1 MKKYFLY
8 PVYATLLSLGLF
20 VAAPIIA
27 DDSALPSEPQVKSG
41 ATESVQP
48 QVEEESVDKAAEKRR
63 KIIAEATAAV
73 TQTKTALKAL
83 EDKKTDEALK
93 ALEVA
98 TGKLELI
105 LARDPEMALATVDVD
120 VVTYDLLASLDTIK
134 AVIKEAEDYLEDGE
148 IQMARPLVA
157 NLASE
162 IVIQTTSIPLGT
174 YPAAIK
180 AITPLIDEGRIDEA
194 KTGLQTAL
202 NTLVVNEDII
212 PLPMLRAEQLL
223 KNAEAMVENEKRTIK
238 DNGTLADLL
247 KDARMQLKMA
257 ELLGYGTKKSFK
269 PMYEQLD
276 QIESKTSG
284 GKGGKGW
291 FDKIKN
297 QMEEMF

>member
-1 MKKYFLY
+1 MNKYYLFPLY
-8 PVYATLLSLGLF
+8 ASLLSLGLV
-20 VAAPIIA
+20 VATPIFA
-27 DDSALPSEPQVKSG
+27 DESALPSEPQARSG

-48 QVEEESVDKAAEKRR
+48 QVEEKSVNKVAEKRR

-73 TQTKTALKAL
+73 DKTRTALKAL
-83 EDKKTDEALK
+83 EDNKTDEALK

-98 TGKLELI
+98 TGQLELI
-105 LARDPEMALATVDVD
+105 LARDPELALAPVDVD
-120 VVTYDLLASLDTIK
+120 VETYDLLASLDTIK
-134 AVIKEAEDYLEDGE
+134 AVIKEAEDDLEEGE

-180 AITPLIDEGRIDEA
+180 SITPLIDEGRIDEA
-194 KTGLQTAL
+194 KTGLQAAL
-202 NTLVVNEDII
+202 NTLVITEDIV

-223 KNAEAMVENEKRTIK
+223 KNAEAQAENTARTIK
-238 DNGTLADLL
+238 DNETLAELL
-247 KDARMQLKMA
+247 KDARTQLKMA

-276 QIESKTSG
+276 QIESRTSG
-284 GKGGKGW
+284 GKGGQGW
-291 FDKIKN
+291 FDKIRA
-297 QMEEMF
+297 QMEALF

>member
-1 MKKYFLY
+1 MNKYYLFPLY
-8 PVYATLLSLGLF
+8 ASLLSLGLV
-20 VAAPIIA
+20 VATPIFA
-27 DDSALPSEPQVKSG
+27 DESALPSEPQARSG

-48 QVEEESVDKAAEKRR
+48 QVEEKSVNKVAEKRR

-73 TQTKTALKAL
+73 DKTRTALKAL
-83 EDKKTDEALK
+83 EDNKTDEALK

-98 TGKLELI
+98 TGQLELI
-105 LARDPEMALATVDVD
+105 LARDPELALAPVDVD
-120 VVTYDLLASLDTIK
+120 VETYDLLASLDTIK
-134 AVIKEAEDYLEDGE
+134 AVIKEAEDDLEEGE

-180 AITPLIDEGRIDEA
+180 SITPLIDEGRIDEA
-194 KTGLQTAL
+194 KTGLQAAL
-202 NTLVVNEDII
+202 NTLVITEDIV

-223 KNAEAMVENEKRTIK
+223 KNAEAQAENAARTIK
-238 DNGTLADLL
+238 DNETLAELL
-247 KDARMQLKMA
+247 KDARTQLKMA

-276 QIESKTSG
+276 QIESRTSG
-284 GKGGKGW
+284 GKGGQGW
-291 FDKIKN
+291 FDKIRA
-297 QMEEMF
+297 QMEALF

>member
-1 MKKYFLY
+1 MNNYLLY
-8 PVYATLLSLGLF
+8 PLYAALLSLGL
-20 VAAPIIA
+20 VLAAPASA
-27 DDSALPSEPQVKSG
+27 DDSALPTEPQAKSS

-48 QVEEESVDKAAEKRR
+48 QVEKKSVDKADEKRR

-73 TQTKTALKAL
+73 AQTKTALMAL

-98 TGKLELI
+98 IGKLELI
-105 LARDPEMALATVDVD
+105 LARDPELALAPVEVDVE
-120 VVTYDLLASLDTIK
+120 TYDLLASLDTIK
-134 AVIKEAEDYLEDGE
+134 AVIEEAEDYLKDGE
-148 IQMARPLVA
+148 IQLARPLVA

-174 YPAAIK
+174 YPAAIRD
-180 AITPLIDEGRIDEA
+180 ITQMIDAGRIDEA
-194 KTGLQTAL
+194 KSGLRAAL
-202 NTLVVNEDII
+202 NTLVVTEDVI
-212 PLPMLRAEQLL
+212 PLPILRAEQLL
-223 KNAEAMVENEKRTIK
+223 ENAEDLAENEERSIE
-238 DNGTLADLL
+238 DNATLAGLL

-284 GKGGKGW
+284 GKGGEGW
-291 FDKIKN
+291 FDKIKD
-297 QMEEMF
+297 QLEEMF